1 MARYPIPGTMAD
13 LILDHIRKN
22 PGVST
27 SGIHRK
33 LRLNPSP
40 ARTCIEKLLD
50 YKLIEDK
57 GDEGGHAYFATSRM

>member
-1 MARYPIPGTMAD
+1 MAD
-13 LILDHIRKN
+13 VILTHIKQN
-22 PGVST
+22 PGVSV

-40 ARTCIEKLLD
+40 ARTCIQKLVERG
-50 YKLIEDK
+50 LIQDK